1 VQDIIVVILDLSGKL
16 ATGLAR
22 LGNMIYKANP
32 SGNFNIG
39 LNRDRITKS
48 LHIKQQTRIT
58 ETHIGS
64 VIVETDDLRSAKI
77 ATDVEEIQ
85 STNRLKPPLDIGLPD
100 AFHPTVINTTFLVNT
115 LTDAGLYF
123 PQFNNIGYRTTFPE
137 FYYTIHGTGNFT
149 SPAYVTNWR
158 DDYE

>member
-1 VQDIIVVILDLSGKL
+1 
-16 ATGLAR
+16 
-22 LGNMIYKANP
+22 MIYRAKADEK
-32 SGNFNIG
+32 FYIG
-39 LNRDRITKS
+39 LNRDRINKG
-48 LHIKQQTRIT
+48 LHIRQQTKELGT
-58 ETHIGS
+58 NAGS
-64 VIVETDDLRSAKI
+64 VIVETDDVRSAKI
-77 ATDVEEIQ
+77 ETDVEEIQ
-85 STNRLKPPLDIGLPD
+85 STSRLKPPLNIGLPN

-149 SPAYVTNWR
+149 PPVYVTNWG